1 MTFDV
6 SNIHRQSISV
16 SNKRPELGPRNY
28 FNLFVKKMFELICK
42 YFLGEAGPSRVVP
55 GIEMSPCLTWDHLG

>member
-6 SNIHRQSISV
+6 SNIHPQSISV
-16 SNKRPELGPRNY
+16 SNKRPGLGPRNY

-42 YFLGEAGPSRVVP
+42 YFLGLGGSR
-55 GIEMSPCLTWDHLG
+55 D